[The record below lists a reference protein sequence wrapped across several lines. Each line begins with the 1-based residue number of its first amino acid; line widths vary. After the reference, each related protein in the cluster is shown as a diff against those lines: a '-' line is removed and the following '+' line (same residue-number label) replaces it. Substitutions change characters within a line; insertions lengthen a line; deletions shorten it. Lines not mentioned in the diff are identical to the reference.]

1 MFKHNIKSY
10 QEWSYIRNFLF
21 FFVFFSWIIFLHIS
35 GLYLFTQGFLLTR
48 STLNS
53 TSSCD
58 IPPYVFTNQ
67 EILENDCWYPSTFKK
82 AIIVVIDALRYDF
95 TIENPGSN
103 LYCHNAFTIL
113 HETSTK
119 YPRHAFLRPFI
130 ADPPTTTLQ
139 RLKALTTGTLPT
151 FIDAGSNFAGTVILE
166 DNILAQLK
174 SRGYRIGFLGDDTWI
189 SLYPT
194 YFESNITYPFDSFNV
209 WDLDTVDNNI
219 NSYLF
224 PLLNDTETTKWDILI
239 VHYLGLDHAGH
250 KYGPNHHETYRKL
263 SEMDSS
269 IRRIISKLQND
280 TLLIVLGDHGMDE
293 RGNHGGDSL
302 DEVVSALWI
311 YNKGSILP
319 EFPSNLSSISQ
330 IDFVPTLSLLMGIP
344 IPYNNLGGP
353 IVEAFFFNKNLNWKD
368 YSQAAKI
375 TAYQI
380 KRYVES
386 YKNIY
391 GLDGF
396 EDIKAELDL
405 ENIEHNLF
413 QNNLENNEFWKKQF
427 FKYITYQQMVLNKFR
442 EIWIKFDILRIIAGI
457 IILFGGLLCQ
467 FLFYLNSNYLLT
479 RKIDIQSIILKSII
493 GAGICAVLSKLS
505 FVYLNVLNSALFGG
519 CFVSIL
525 SFLSFFLKKA
535 FFIQFPKSFT
545 KSISII
551 LIIIHGLI
559 LSSNSFIIWEEKTI
573 LFTIFSIY
581 TLNFFSVFSR
591 YKKNIRISTI
601 IRILLLFLVGRM
613 MSLIHQ
619 CREEQQPFCKST
631 FFHNTGIFVSFCF
644 FFFLVFIFL
653 IFLPSTISHFLTN
666 LEIHKDSKSSSF
678 IGFKVGFILIL
689 AHSIIDFETLHFTQ
703 LKHFNNEKIQE
714 IKIILVRIVLFI
726 YLFIVH
732 LIWIFLSFS
741 NRIRGNSKLLSLLN
755 STFMLKT
762 YTHKFTN
769 IYYSNY
775 FSFVLSWFIILA
787 ILQKPLSVVSFSFLL
802 FQILLYIE
810 LLNLLQKDTNSE
822 IDVILFALLGRSH
835 FFSTGHQ
842 ATLSSIQWDSA
853 FLASKTVLYLL
864 SPALI
869 LGNTFGPQIFITIS
883 LPLLNFRIK
892 NNTIDTM
899 SNHLFQIFQ
908 IYLLYYSMMT
918 TSSVLFTALLRRHL
932 MVWKIFAPKYMTSAI
947 ELLLIDTV
955 LFFSIIGLAIFNIF
969 HYRSSSN
976 LLIQNYTQKKIIQ

>member
-1 MFKHNIKSY
+1 MLKHNIRNNQK
-10 QEWSYIRNFLF
+10 WTFIKNFLLF
-21 FFVFFSWIIFLHIS
+21 FIFFSWFIFLHIS

-48 STLNS
+48 STLNL
-53 TSSCD
+53 TSRCD

-67 EILENDCWYPSTFKK
+67 EILKNDCWYPSTFKK

-95 TIENPGSN
+95 TIENPGSS
-103 LYCHNAFTIL
+103 LYCHNIFTVL

-119 YPRHAFLRPFI
+119 HPRQAFLRPFI

-194 YFESNITYPFDSFNV
+194 YFEPNITYPFDSFNV

-224 PLLNDTETTKWDILI
+224 PLLNDTERTKWDILI

-250 KYGPNHHETYRKL
+250 KYGPNHYETARKL
-263 SEMDSS
+263 SEMDTN
-269 IRRIISKLQND
+269 IRKIMSKLQND

-293 RGNHGGDSL
+293 KGNHGGDSL
-302 DEVVSALWI
+302 DEVVSALWM
-311 YNKGSILP
+311 YNKGSTLP
-319 EFPSNLSSISQ
+319 EFPSNLTSISQ
-330 IDFVPTLSLLMGIP
+330 LDFVPTLSLLMGIP

-353 IVEAFFFNKNLNWKD
+353 IIEAFFYNKNLNWKD
-368 YSQAAKI
+368 YSRAAKI
-375 TAYQI
+375 TVYQI
-380 KRYVES
+380 KRYIKS

-396 EDIKAELDL
+396 EDIKVDLDT
-405 ENIEHNLF
+405 ENIEYKF
-413 QNNLENNEFWKKQF
+413 SQNNFQNNEFWKKQF
-427 FKYITYQQMVLNKFR
+427 FKYITYQQMILNKFR
-442 EIWIKFDILRIIAGI
+442 EIWVRFDIWRIIAGI
-457 IILFGGLLCQ
+457 IILFGDLLCQ
-467 FLFYLNSNYLLT
+467 FLFYLNLNYLT
-479 RKIDIQSIILKSII
+479 EKINILGIILKSII
-493 GAGICAVLSKLS
+493 GAGICALLSKLS
-505 FVYLNVLNSALFGG
+505 FVFLNVSNSALFGG

-535 FFIQFPKSFT
+535 FFVQFPKSFS
-545 KSISII
+545 KSITIL
-551 LIIIHGLI
+551 LIIVHGLI
-559 LSSNSFIIWEEKTI
+559 LSSNSFIVWEEKII
-573 LFTIFSIY
+573 LFTISSIY
-581 TLNFFSVFSR
+581 TLIFFSVFSKH
-591 YKKNIRISTI
+591 KKNIRISAI
-601 IRILLLFLVGRM
+601 IRILLLFLTGRM
-613 MSLIHQ
+613 TSLIRQ

-631 FFHNTGIFVSFCF
+631 FFYNTRNFVISFCF
-644 FFFLVFIFL
+644 LFLLAFIFL
-653 IFLPSTISHFLTN
+653 VLLPSTISHFLTN
-666 LEIHKDSKSSSF
+666 SKIHKGSRSSPF

-689 AHSIIDFETLHFTQ
+689 AHSIIDFETLHFSQ

-714 IKIILVRIVLFI
+714 IKMILVRIVLFT
-726 YLFIVH
+726 YLFIFH
-732 LIWIFLSFS
+732 LIWIFLSFN
-741 NRIRGNSKLLSLLN
+741 NRIKGKSKLSNLLN
-755 STFMLKT
+755 LTFMLKT

-769 IYYSNY
+769 IYNSNY
-775 FSFVLSWFIILA
+775 FSFILSWFIILT
-787 ILQKPLSVVSFSFLL
+787 ILQKPLGVISFSFLL

-810 LLNLLQKDTNSE
+810 LLHLLQKNSSSE

-853 FLASKTVLYLL
+853 FLASKTIIYPL

-869 LGNTFGPQIFITIS
+869 LGNTFGSQIFIAIS
-883 LPLLNFRIK
+883 LPLLNFHME
-892 NNTIDTM
+892 NNAIDAT
-899 SNHLFQIFQ
+899 SNRLFEILQIF
-908 IYLLYYSMMT
+908 LLYHSMMT

-932 MVWKIFAPKYMTSAI
+932 MVWKIFAPKYMANAI
-947 ELLLIDTV
+947 ELLLIDIIL
-955 LFFSIIGLAIFNIF
+955 LFFTLGFSIINFF
-969 HYRSSSN
+969 HH
-976 LLIQNYTQKKIIQ
+976 I